1 MNTEAERR
9 ALQLKAFELK
19 RSGKEYREIAEQ
31 LGISLG
37 SAYNYVRRY
46 FDELDAVAKESAD
59 DLRRLEAAR
68 LDIWLDRLNQQIARA
83 DEVRIDPDDAS
94 EAVFLVDL
102 PKLITTGVKLME
114 RRAKLLG
121 LDAPTKVDVANV
133 SDARKKLAAMTPEER
148 LALHEKAAAE
158 ERAKLAERTQH

>member
-1 MNTEAERR
+1 MSPGESPNVDAERHE
-9 ALQLKAFELK
+9 LIKA
-19 RSGKEYREIAEQ
+19 
-31 LGISLG
+31 
-37 SAYNYVRRY
+37 
-46 FDELDAVAKESAD
+46 AV
-59 DLRRLEAAR
+59 DLRRKGKSYRDIATEQKCSVSTAFQRVWAHFSELDQMATEQLEGVRKLELAR
-68 LDIWLDRLNQQIARA
+68 LDKMLERLCGIMDVGGD
-83 DEVRIDPDDAS
+83 DEMAIKAIG
-94 EAVFLVDL
+94 AA
-102 PKLITTGVKLME
+102 TKLME

>member
-19 RSGKEYREIAEQ
+19 RSGKEYREIAETLNIG
-31 LGISLG
+31 LGT
-37 SAYNYVRRY
+37 AFNYVRRY

-68 LDIWLDRLNQQIARA
+68 LDIWLDRINGQIELGV
-83 DEVRIDPDDAS
+83 DTDSITK
-94 EAVFLVDL
+94 LV
-102 PKLITTGVKLME
+102 TTGVKLME

-121 LDAPTKVDVANV
+121 LDAPTKVETKDVTET
-133 SDARKKLAAMTPEER
+133 RKQLEKLSPQER
-148 LALHEKAAAE
+148 I
-158 ERAKLAERTQH
+158 AKLQSAIEQERERMQKSQEQTH

>member
-19 RSGKEYREIAEQ
+19 RSGKEYREIAEL
-31 LGISLG
+31 LGVGLG
-37 SAYNYVRRY
+37 TAFNYVRRY

-102 PKLITTGVKLME
+102 PKLIATGVKLME

-121 LDAPTKVDVANV
+121 LDAPTKVETKDTSAIKPDD
-133 SDARKKLAAMTPEER
+133 DAATV
-148 LALHEKAAAE
+148 
-158 ERAKLAERTQH
+158 RAKLQAALAELDQKERGATH